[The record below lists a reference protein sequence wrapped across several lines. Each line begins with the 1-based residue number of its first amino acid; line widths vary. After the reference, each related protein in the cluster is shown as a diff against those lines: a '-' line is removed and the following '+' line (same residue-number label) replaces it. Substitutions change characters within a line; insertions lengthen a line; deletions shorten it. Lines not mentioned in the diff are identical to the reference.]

1 MTATPNNSA
10 PFHVLI
16 AAAGRGQRF
25 GKSSDKPKQYVALGS
40 HAVIYHSIK
49 IFQSFPNCKSI
60 RVIIDPADA
69 EPYQNS
75 VTGLNLPPPFM
86 GGKER
91 NNSIYNGLNESSNIK
106 NEEIILIHD
115 AARPCVSKADIS
127 KLLDALQTNR
137 AATLALPIS
146 ATLRKQNPKSAEAAE
161 TIDRNGLWALQT
173 PQGFR
178 KGDLLAAHENLEN
191 LTSPPTDDTMLVSAS
206 GIAVELVRGSPE
218 NIKITY
224 PEDMIMAEKLLR
236 QNRTTLTGQGFDVH
250 AFDDDKKGPVR
261 LCGIDVPHTNALKG
275 HSDADVGLH
284 ALTDALLGAI
294 GEGDIGRHFPPSDN
308 TYKNMDSA
316 IFLERAVELARD
328 KGARLVN
335 ADVTLICEQPKIT
348 PHAEAMRQRISVIT
362 GLSPERVNVKATTTE
377 QLGFTGRGEGIAAQA
392 IISVSLP
399 DQSDG

>member
-1 MTATPNNSA
+1 MTGAPYNPA

-25 GKSSDKPKQYVALGS
+25 GNASDKPKQYSALGNRT
-40 HAVIYHSIK
+40 VIYHSIV

-75 VTGLNLPPPFM
+75 VTGLNLPPPLT

-91 NNSIYNGLNESSNIK
+91 NISIYNGLKESSHIK
-106 NEEIILIHD
+106 SEEIILIHD

-127 KLLDALQTNR
+127 KLLEALQTHR

-146 ATLRKQNPKSAEAAE
+146 ATLRKQKAKSFEAAE

-178 KGDLLAAHENLEN
+178 KGDLLTAHEHSGSLKP
-191 LTSPPTDDTMLVSAS
+191 PPTDDTMLVSTS
-206 GIAVELVRGSPE
+206 GIAVELVHGSPE

-236 QNRTTLTGQGFDVH
+236 QNRITLTGQGFDVH
-250 AFDDDKKGPVR
+250 AFDENKKGPVR

-316 IFLERAVELARD
+316 IFLERAVEIASN

-335 ADVTLICEQPKIT
+335 ADVTLICEYPKIT
-348 PHAEAMRQRISVIT
+348 PYAETMRHRISTIT
-362 GLSPERVNVKATTTE
+362 GLAPERINVKATTTE